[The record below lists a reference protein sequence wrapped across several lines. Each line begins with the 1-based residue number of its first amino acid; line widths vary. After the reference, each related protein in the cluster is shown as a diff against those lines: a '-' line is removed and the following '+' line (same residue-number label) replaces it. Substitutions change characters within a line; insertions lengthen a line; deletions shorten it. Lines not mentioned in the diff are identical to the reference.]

1 MEIYVVAENEALSIE
16 SLKAKV
22 TELEDKLTF
31 YELALKQYPQ
41 QIWILDDQGE
51 IILTSHSMSKIVS
64 KITNVELQD
73 FSGVNIYQLIAKV
86 APKPFV
92 EMIRR
97 NDSITREREGTMVFE
112 EVAQIGEEVRTFL
125 SYKKR
130 FLNPSNNRTY
140 LLGMSIDITERKKM
154 ESDMLAM
161 MNDMQLAEKT
171 KRTFIQNFRHDLKTP
186 ISNIVGA
193 ADLIMHSKESKDIPF
208 FLETIKSSGM
218 QLMSHIEQLTD
229 VSTSHKAELPLEITP
244 VDIQQEVQ
252 SVKSSLEAIA
262 RAKQLNINLDVKEA
276 VPDVVKTDQL
286 RLHRILANLVGNAL
300 KYTSEGE
307 VTIEVDY
314 IETTQGSIL
323 EIHVVD
329 TGVGIEDKFQQL
341 IFSPMMRV
349 RSEGNE
355 SEGAGLG
362 LSIVRE
368 FIDDLS
374 GQISVSSTVNEGS
387 RFIVMIPVDLES

>member
-1 MEIYVVAENEALSIE
+1 MVVQSESSLIKSLEARVS
-16 SLKAKV
+16 
-22 TELEDKLTF
+22 ELEDRLTF

-64 KITNVELQD
+64 KITNVDLQD

-112 EVAQIGEEVRTFL
+112 EVAQIGGEVRTFL

-130 FLNPSNNRTY
+130 FLHSGNNRTY

-193 ADLIMHSKESKDIPF
+193 ADLIMHSKESEDIPF

-229 VSTSHKAELPLEITP
+229 VSTSNKAVLPLEVTP
-244 VDIQQEVQ
+244 VDIMQEVQ
-252 SVKSSLEAIA
+252 AVKLSLEAIA
-262 RAKQLNINLDVKEA
+262 RAKQLTINLDVKA
-276 VPDVVKTDQL
+276 SVPTKVKTDQL
-286 RLHRILANLVGNAL
+286 RLHRILANLAGNAL
-300 KYTSEGE
+300 KYTNEGG
-307 VTIEVDY
+307 VSIEIDY
-314 IETTQGSIL
+314 IETSQGSVL

-341 IFSPMMRV
+341 IFSPMMRI
-349 RSEGNE
+349 RNEGNE

-374 GQISVSSTVNEGS
+374 GQISVSSTLNEGS
-387 RFIVMIPVDLES
+387 RFVVMIPVDLKS